1 MNNVQLFSL
10 ADVLKNAE
18 DINNSRQQRD
28 IRAQQMM
35 AQERVARQQQSLD
48 EILGQSFVTSPSR
61 TIPNISQE
69 AYDAGQMGPEG
80 PDTVIPGKTSFDFN
94 KAYAAASRM
103 PGDIRGQALL
113 AIQRQQQEQ
122 EDRRFKMS
130 QEANKSRS
138 EADYQDIKITEDG
151 RLIGRRKGTGQFE
164 YMELPENAR
173 ASQPPV
179 LFDTGMGVA
188 PMTRSAALNIAKGG
202 GVVPRQQQIPT
213 AALDAIRTNDLNL
226 QKINDVLDATD
237 QNITPDRAKKLTER
251 GIKYDPKAF
260 GAKTLTPNVI
270 LNRIDPSGTDARAIG
285 ADLSSMVI
293 HERAGAS
300 QTVSEIKN
308 LQPFIPRA
316 GDDAATVRKKLQGFK
331 RAYDQIQSQIRN
343 EYSPDRGFIPLNT
356 QPIQPNVQT
365 PSSAT
370 ADDYAAKRRMILG
383 R

>member
-28 IRAQQMM
+28 IRSQQMM
-35 AQERVARQQQSLD
+35 AQERAARQQQSLD
-48 EILGQSFVTSPSR
+48 QILGQSFVTSPSR

-69 AYDAGQMGPEG
+69 AYDAGQMGPAG

-113 AIQRQQQEQ
+113 AIQKQQQDQ

-130 QEANKSRS
+130 QESNKSKS
-138 EADYQDIKITEDG
+138 ESDYQDIKITEDG

-164 YMELPENAR
+164 YMDLPDGAR
-173 ASQPPV
+173 PSQPPV
-179 LFDTGMGVA
+179 LFDTGLGTA
-188 PMTRSAALNIAKGG
+188 PMTRGGALNIARGG
-202 GVVPRQQQIPT
+202 GIIPKQQQIPT
-213 AALDAIRTNDLNL
+213 PALESIRANDLNL
-226 QKINDVLDATD
+226 KKLNDVLEATD
-237 QNITPDRAKKLTER
+237 PNITPDRAKKLNER
-251 GIKYDPKAF
+251 GIKYDPSAF
-260 GAKTLTPNVI
+260 GAKTLIPNVI
-270 LNRIDPSGTDARAIG
+270 LNRVDPSGTDARAIG

-316 GDDAATVRKKLQGFK
+316 GDDPITVRKKLQGFK
-331 RAYDQIQSQIRN
+331 RAYDQIQSEMRN

-356 QPIQPNVQT
+356 QSNVQP
-365 PSSAT
+365 PSSNT
-370 ADDYAAKRRMILG
+370 SDDYAAKRKMILG